1 MPWDRPV
8 VTRLLTAVMLASV
21 GGLLFLSSQWV
32 RMAEASRDQATPAS
46 LEMMQLLH
54 DEHQLIGEMVKAQ
67 LAMPDSGFLDS
78 KPMARAT
85 PSDRVA
91 LKQDAAKKSE
101 VQHVGYTRLDAGG
114 RWEAAAGVPKL
125 RQTTAGHA
133 DHAAVRGTHRPAD
146 LWLPAMRRLADGSRR

>member
-8 VTRLLTAVMLASV
+8 ITRLLTAVMLASV

-67 LAMPDSGFLDS
+67 LAMPDSGFP
-78 KPMARAT
+78 KPMAAT
-85 PSDRVA
+85 ERRQAIA
-91 LKQDAAKKSE
+91 L
-101 VQHVGYTRLDAGG
+101 R
-114 RWEAAAGVPKL
+114 
-125 RQTTAGHA
+125 
-133 DHAAVRGTHRPAD
+133 
-146 LWLPAMRRLADGSRR
+146 